1 MARINLLPW
10 REEQR
15 KEKQREFAFTMAGA
29 AIVGGLLVLMA
40 HLQINGMIES
50 QNVRNQF
57 IEGEIVKLD
66 KRIAEIRDLES
77 TKAKLLA
84 RMNVIQQLQSN
95 RPLSVHL
102 MDEMVRTLPEG
113 AYLNNIEQKGGN
125 LTFTGVAQ
133 SNARV
138 SAYMRNIDG
147 SAWLSKPKL
156 DVIQTETEQRK
167 RVAKFNLQ
175 ALQNSKPESEQVA
188 EAAQ

>member
-10 REEQR
+10 REELR
-15 KEKQREFAFTMAGA
+15 KEKQREFAFTMAGS

-40 HLQINGMIES
+40 HMQINSMIEG
-50 QNVRNQF
+50 QNARNRF
-57 IEGEIVKLD
+57 IEAEIVKLD
-66 KRIAEIRDLES
+66 KRIAEIRELES
-77 TKAKLLA
+77 TKTKLLA

-102 MDEMVRTLPEG
+102 MDEIVRTLPEG
-113 AYLNNIEQKGGN
+113 VYLNKIEQKDSD
-125 LTFTGVAQ
+125 LTFTGIAQ

-167 RVAKFNLQ
+167 RVANFNLQ
-175 ALQNSKPESEQVA
+175 AFQNGKPESEQVA

>member
-156 DVIQTETEQRK
+156 EVIQTETEQRK

>member
-113 AYLNNIEQKGGN
+113 AYLNKIEQKGGN

>member
-10 REEQR
+10 REELR

-40 HLQINGMIES
+40 HMQINGMIES

-57 IEGEIVKLD
+57 IEGEIAKLD
-66 KRIAEIRDLES
+66 KRIAEIRELES

-102 MDEMVRTLPEG
+102 MDEIVRTLPEG
-113 AYLNNIEQKGGN
+113 AYLNKIEQKGSD
-125 LTFTGVAQ
+125 LTFSGVAQ

-156 DVIQTETEQRK
+156 DIIQTEKEQRK

-175 ALQNSKPESEQVA
+175 ALQNAKPESEQVA
-188 EAAQ
+188 EATP

>member
-102 MDEMVRTLPEG
+102 MDEIVRTLPEG

>member
-113 AYLNNIEQKGGN
+113 AYLNKIEQKGGD

-156 DVIQTETEQRK
+156 EVIQTETEQRK

>member
-10 REEQR
+10 REELR

-40 HLQINGMIES
+40 HMQINGMIES

-57 IEGEIVKLD
+57 IEGEIAKLD
-66 KRIAEIRDLES
+66 KRIAEIRNLES

-102 MDEMVRTLPEG
+102 LDEIVRTLPEG
-113 AYLNNIEQKGGN
+113 AYLNKIEQKGSD
-125 LTFTGVAQ
+125 LTFSGVAQ

-156 DVIQTETEQRK
+156 DVIQTEKEQRK

-175 ALQNSKPESEQVA
+175 ALQNAKAESKQVA

>member
-40 HLQINGMIES
+40 HMQINGMIES

-57 IEGEIVKLD
+57 IETEIAKLD

-77 TKAKLLA
+77 TKTKLLA

-95 RPLSVHL
+95 RPISVHL
-102 MDEMVRTLPEG
+102 MDEIVRTLPEG
-113 AYLNNIEQKGGN
+113 AYLNKIEQKGSD
-125 LTFTGVAQ
+125 LTFSGVAQ

-156 DVIQTETEQRK
+156 DVIQTEKEQRK

-175 ALQNSKPESEQVA
+175 ARQNGKPESEQVA
-188 EAAQ
+188 EATQ

>member
-113 AYLNNIEQKGGN
+113 AYLNKIEQKGGD

>member
-66 KRIAEIRDLES
+66 KRIAEIRELES
-77 TKAKLLA
+77 TKTKLLA

-113 AYLNNIEQKGGN
+113 AYLNKIEQKGGD

>member
-10 REEQR
+10 REELR

-40 HLQINGMIES
+40 HMQINGMIES

-66 KRIAEIRDLES
+66 KRIAKIRDLES

-95 RPLSVHL
+95 RPLSVRL
-102 MDEMVRTLPEG
+102 MDEIVRTLPEG
-113 AYLNNIEQKGGN
+113 AYLHKIEQKGSE
-125 LTFTGVAQ
+125 LTFAGIAQ

-167 RVAKFNLQ
+167 RVANFNLQ

>member
-66 KRIAEIRDLES
+66 KRIAEIRELES
-77 TKAKLLA
+77 TKTKLLA

-113 AYLNNIEQKGGN
+113 AYLNKIEQKGGD

-156 DVIQTETEQRK
+156 EVIQTETEQRK

>member
-113 AYLNNIEQKGGN
+113 AYLSNIEQKGGN